1 MFYLLCNILLTL
13 IIFLAVSSTPKPFKM
28 SKIKAKPVLNDAITT
43 LAPLTSSNTKEIIEN
58 SDKSVKNHLSIHSVE
73 TSPIRPKIE
82 IIERN
87 FKRRTSRIPNLSL
100 VSKDASINSNEITS
114 DMNKSRDPFIN
125 VKKNAPSMDTNNMK
139 DLTAIENQGIK
150 AMDLSTEK
158 DFNLII
164 KHPCSEKELC
174 SSGNQDNMDKHL
186 QGNIQNDT
194 LSEGKILRSML
205 EL

>member
-13 IIFLAVSSTPKPFKM
+13 IFFLAVSSTPKPFTM

-58 SDKSVKNHLSIHSVE
+58 SVKPVKNHLSIHSVE
-73 TSPIRPKIE
+73 TSPIVPKIE
-82 IIERN
+82 IIERT

-114 DMNKSRDPFIN
+114 NMNKSIDPFIN
-125 VKKNAPSMDTNNMK
+125 VKKNAPSMDKNNMK
-139 DLTAIENQGIK
+139 DFTAIENQGIK
-150 AMDLSTEK
+150 AMDLRIEK
-158 DFNLII
+158 DFNVII

-174 SSGNQDNMDKHL
+174 SSGNHDNMDKHL
-186 QGNIQNDT
+186 QGNIRNDT
-194 LSEGKILRSML
+194 LSEGKILRIML